1 MARQELTGF
10 SRIDPYRSKA
20 SGESTAALF
29 RGNPDGTLLFTG
41 FVTDRRRPRARSW
54 FGRHGIGGSTETLEE
69 IADKPSQTEIL
80 CCQILHLHD
89 RWNVETAKTSP
100 PAIESSQRHSSGIAN
115 FSDGHTGAGLM
126 EQMKNFILSESGLS
140 HRIALMQLLSW
151 YCFNR
156 RRRRSLSG
164 SRCSRCYLS
173 QSLAAQNTCVNAAAN
188 PAAAPLACL
197 KPGGLICFPCASRR
211 DLWHAATKFPLR
223 PRIWYGDTS
232 TAQVRPSCQ

>member
-1 MARQELTGF
+1 MAQQELAAF
-10 SRIDPYRSKA
+10 SRIDPYRGKA
-20 SGESTAALF
+20 SGESAAALF
-29 RGNPDGTLLFTG
+29 RRDPDGTLLFTG

-54 FGRHGIGGSTETLEE
+54 FGRRGIDGNTKTLEE
-69 IADKPSQTEIL
+69 IADKPSQTKIL

-89 RWNVETAKTSP
+89 RRNVETTKTSP

-156 RRRRSLSG
+156 RRRRSLST
-164 SRCSRCYLS
+164 SRCSCRNLA
-173 QSLAAQNTCVNAAAN
+173 QSLAAKNACVNRAAN
-188 PAAAPLACL
+188 PRRRRWLASNL
-197 KPGGLICFPCASRR
+197 A
-211 DLWHAATKFPLR
+211 
-223 PRIWYGDTS
+223 
-232 TAQVRPSCQ
+232 V